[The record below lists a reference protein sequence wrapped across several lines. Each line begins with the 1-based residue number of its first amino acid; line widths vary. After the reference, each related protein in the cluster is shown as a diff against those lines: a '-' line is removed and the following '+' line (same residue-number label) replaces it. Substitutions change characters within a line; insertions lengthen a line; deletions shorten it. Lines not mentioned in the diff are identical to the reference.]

1 MRAVSDIKQ
10 IFPTCVG
17 ISTKTVLV
25 HSVCVAFIDSALPVR
40 LRASLSEFR
49 DAVDKEFP
57 GRYGWLDETSLHC
70 TLRSLG

>member
-1 MRAVSDIKQ
+1 MRIGKL
-10 IFPTCVG
+10 T
-17 ISTKTVLV
+17 
-25 HSVCVAFIDSALPVR
+25 CVAFIDSALPVR